1 MLQGDDKQETAET
14 AKTAATTEAIEYF
27 IQQTKR

>member
-14 AKTAATTEAIEYF
+14 AKTAATTAIEYF